1 MLVRKMKETIDRR
14 SVKQEYIK
22 IAVQNQQQMSTVTDI
37 HNDVINLLDKNS
49 ESGTV
54 DAVLGAT

>member
-1 MLVRKMKETIDRR
+1 MLVRKIKKTIDGR

-22 IAVQNQQQMSTVTDI
+22 IAVQNQQQMSTGTDI

-49 ESGTV
+49 EPGTADAVSGT
-54 DAVLGAT
+54 T